1 MVEVSDSRD
10 QKGGAMS
17 KLKRIREERG
27 MTQASLS
34 DKSGVSKRLIQAYE
48 QGYKDINKAQVLTVV
63 RLAKAL
69 GCYVTDLIEEVE

>member
-1 MVEVSDSRD
+1 
-10 QKGGAMS
+10 MS
-17 KLKRIREERG
+17 KLKRIREDRG

-63 RLAKAL
+63 RLAETL
-69 GCYVTDLIEEVE
+69 GCAVTDLIERE

>member
-1 MVEVSDSRD
+1 MV
-10 QKGGAMS
+10 KGGAMS
-17 KLKRIREERG
+17 NLKRIREDRG

-63 RLAKAL
+63 RLAETL
-69 GCYVTDLIEEVE
+69 GCTVTDLIEEVENDKP